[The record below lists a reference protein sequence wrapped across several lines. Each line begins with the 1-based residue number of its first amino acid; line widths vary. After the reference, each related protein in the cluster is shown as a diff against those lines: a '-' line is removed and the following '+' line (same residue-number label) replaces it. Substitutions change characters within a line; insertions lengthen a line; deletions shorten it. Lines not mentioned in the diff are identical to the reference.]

1 MGTPTTTL
9 APETAADALA
19 RQALAAFDQVVDAQ
33 SGFRSRPGQRQMAE
47 RVAHTFS
54 QADLGVQ
61 RNGEAP
67 PDPAAPD
74 ADGPEPQR
82 RFAVIQAGTGV
93 GKSLAYSAPAIALAL
108 ARNTRVL
115 IATATVALQEQ
126 LVNKDLPALAASL
139 PQPFRFALA
148 KGRGRYVCRLKL
160 ERQASPEAAEPDDLF
175 ADEPPQPGPASPN
188 ATQVP
193 GGVVSSRTVANNPY
207 PESAGG
213 TFDANFSA
221 QHGAWQAMAT
231 ALASGSWDGDRDTL
245 PLMPESDVWQPVAAE
260 AASCTGKHCPLFNR
274 CNYFDRR
281 KELVGAQVIVA
292 NHDLLLSSL
301 GSRVLP
307 ELDHCLLVLDEA
319 HHLPGV
325 ALDQF
330 TRSMDLTRLRW
341 IDQLAQRATQ
351 VGAALF
357 LSDALDAP
365 KLAAELKRALNDLTR
380 TVVDTLRPPR
390 AGSAAGAGAPAGAAA
405 SRGAAGVPGSVAGK
419 FQAFSASSPL
429 NTSASSSGYKSKDDR
444 VRLPQGQLPDEL
456 VPVLGAVATAA
467 DAWLLHLSG
476 MAKTLKADIKDKP
489 EDARRFS
496 NLYAQMGTLAPRLE
510 AVADTAHLLL
520 SGLEAGDSPVAKWFT
535 FDAGTAASGVA
546 PATWHIKA
554 HACPTLPGTV
564 LRQHLWPR
572 VRAAVLTSATLTSL
586 GKFEFF
592 MAESGLANDPNAS
605 ALEVASPFDFAT
617 QGRFEVVHTRAD
629 PREAAAFT
637 TEMIAL
643 LLADLRAMQDTAP
656 AGALVL
662 FTSRDQLRQAVAALP
677 DRLRPYVLVQG
688 ELPRAQLLQRHRQQV
703 GQGEVSIIFGM
714 QSFGEGL
721 DLPGALCAHLFIA
734 KLPFAPPDDPVGE
747 ARAEWLQAQGRNP
760 FMELTVPATSVRLA
774 QWAGRAIRTETDQA
788 HIVCYDRRLLTT
800 PYGQR
805 LLQGLP
811 PFAQVRRGV

>member
-1 MGTPTTTL
+1 
-9 APETAADALA
+9 
-19 RQALAAFDQVVDAQ
+19 
-33 SGFRSRPGQRQMAE
+33 
-47 RVAHTFS
+47 
-54 QADLGVQ
+54 
-61 RNGEAP
+61 
-67 PDPAAPD
+67 
-74 ADGPEPQR
+74 
-82 RFAVIQAGTGV
+82 V

-126 LVNKDLPALAASL
+126 LVNKDLPALAAAL

-148 KGRGRYVCRLKL
+148 KGRGRYVCHLKL
-160 ERQASPEAAEPDDLF
+160 ERVASPEASEPEDLF
-175 ADEPPQPGPASPN
+175 ADEELVAVK
-188 ATQVP
+188 AAY
-193 GGVVSSRTVANNPY
+193 GGIANKSM
-207 PESAGG
+207 ESSAGG
-213 TFDANFSA
+213 GFDSKFVANRE
-221 QHGAWQAMAT
+221 AWQAMAQ
-231 ALASGSWDGDRDTL
+231 ALASGTWDGDRDNLATA
-245 PLMPESDVWQPVAAE
+245 PEGDVWQPIAAE

-274 CNYFDRR
+274 CTYFERR

-341 IDQLAQRATQ
+341 VDQLAQRATQ
-351 VGAALF
+351 VGAALY

-365 KLAAELKRALNDLTR
+365 KLAA
-380 TVVDTLRPPR
+380 TLRLALQELARVVMAELRPSPDATTEGR
-390 AGSAAGAGAPAGAAA
+390 TDAPTRRRPANPAYRSA
-405 SRGAAGVPGSVAGK
+405 
-419 FQAFSASSPL
+419 
-429 NTSASSSGYKSKDDR
+429 DDR
-444 VRLPQGQLPDEL
+444 VRLPQGRLPDAL
-456 VPVLGAVATAA
+456 VPVLDAVQAAA
-467 DAWLLHLSG
+467 DAWLVHLAG
-476 MAKTLKADIKDKP
+476 MAKTLKAEIKDKP
-489 EDARRFS
+489 EDARRLS

-510 AVADTAHLLL
+510 AVADTTRLLL
-520 SGLEAGDSPVAKWFT
+520 SGLEAGDTPVAKWFT
-535 FDAGTAASGVA
+535 FDARADNPQAAL
-546 PATWHIKA
+546 HLRA
-554 HACPTLPGTV
+554 HASPTLPGTV
-564 LRQHLWPR
+564 LRQQLWPR

-586 GKFEFF
+586 GRFDFF
-592 MAESGLANDPNAS
+592 MAESGLGGDPNAS
-605 ALEVASPFDFAT
+605 ALEVASPFDFAA
-617 QGRFEVVHTRAD
+617 QGRFEVVHTRTD

-637 TEMIAL
+637 TEMIGL
-643 LLADLRAMQDTAP
+643 LLEDLRTMQDTAP

-688 ELPRAQLLQRHRQQV
+688 DWPRTVLLQRHREAV
-703 GQGEVSIIFGM
+703 GRGEASVIFGM

-734 KLPFAPPDDPVGE
+734 KLPFSPPDDPVGE
-747 ARAEWLQAQGRNP
+747 ARAEWLEAQGRNP

-811 PFAQVRRGV
+811 PFTQVRRQG

>member
-1 MGTPTTTL
+1 LVTGTEATL
-9 APETAADALA
+9 AAETPADALA
-19 RQALAAFDQVVDAQ
+19 REAMAAFDRVVDGQ
-33 SGFRSRPGQRQMAE
+33 MGFRSRPGQRQMAQ

-54 QADLGVQ
+54 QADLGLQ
-61 RNGEAP
+61 REGGTAS
-67 PDPAAPD
+67 A
-74 ADGPEPQR
+74 ADGEGEGPAPQR
-82 RFAVIQAGTGV
+82 RLSVIQAGTGV
-93 GKSLAYSAPAIALAL
+93 GKSLAYSAPAVALAL
-108 ARNTRVL
+108 ARGTRVL
-115 IATATVALQEQ
+115 ISTATVALQEQ
-126 LVNKDLPALAASL
+126 LVHKDLPALAAAL

-148 KGRGRYVCRLKL
+148 KGRGRYVCLLKL
-160 ERQASPEAAEPDDLF
+160 ERQASPESAEPDDLF
-175 ADEPPQPGPASPN
+175 ADDPPL
-188 ATQVP
+188 VP
-193 GGVVSSRTVANNPY
+193 SGNSRFVADNLYPSSDKGY
-207 PESAGG
+207 
-213 TFDANFSA
+213 FDEQLTARR
-221 QHGAWQAMAT
+221 GAWKAMAD
-231 ALASGSWDGDRDTL
+231 ALATGTWDGDRDNL
-245 PLMPESDVWQPVAAE
+245 PTAPEGDVWQPIAAE

-274 CNYFDRR
+274 CTYFERR

-351 VGAALF
+351 VGAALY
-357 LSDALDAP
+357 LSDALDGP
-365 KLAAELKRALNDLTR
+365 KLAAELRRALQELAR
-380 TVVDTLRPPR
+380 AVLDTLRP
-390 AGSAAGAGAPAGAAA
+390 SAGADSVTGGHDAVRGGAGGA
-405 SRGAAGVPGSVAGK
+405 RVEQK
-419 FQAFSASSPL
+419 FQSKSAIGAYRVKG
-429 NTSASSSGYKSKDDR
+429 NSSSFRSMEDR
-444 VRLPQGQLPDEL
+444 VRLPQGQLPDAL
-456 VPVLGAVATAA
+456 VPALDAVVAAA
-467 DAWLLHLSG
+467 DAWLLHLAG

-489 EDARRFS
+489 EDARRLS

-520 SGLEAGDSPVAKWFT
+520 SGLEEGDAPVAKWFT
-535 FDAGTAASGVA
+535 FQAASDALNPVL
-546 PATWHIKA
+546 HIRA

-586 GKFEFF
+586 GRFDFF
-592 MAESGLANDPNAS
+592 MAETGLANEPDAS
-605 ALEVASPFDFAT
+605 ALEVPSPFDFAA
-617 QGRFEVVHTRAD
+617 QGRFEVVHTRTD
-629 PREAAAFT
+629 PREAAGFT
-637 TEMIAL
+637 AEMIAL
-643 LLADLRAMQDTAP
+643 LLADLRTMQDQAP
-656 AGALVL
+656 GGALVL
-662 FTSRDQLRQAVAALP
+662 FTSRDQMRQAVAALP

-688 ELPRAQLLQRHRQQV
+688 ELPRTALLQRHREQV
-703 GQGEVSIIFGM
+703 GQGEPSVIFGM

-747 ARAEWLQAQGRNP
+747 ARAEWLEAQGRNP

-811 PFAQVRRGV
+811 PFKQVRRQG

>member
-1 MGTPTTTL
+1 MDTGTEATL
-9 APETAADALA
+9 AAETPADALA
-19 RQALAAFDQVVDAQ
+19 REAMAAFDRVVDGQ
-33 SGFRSRPGQRQMAE
+33 MGFRSRPGQRQMAE

-54 QADLGVQ
+54 QADLGLQ
-61 RNGEAP
+61 REGSTAS
-67 PDPAAPD
+67 A
-74 ADGPEPQR
+74 ADGDGEVTAPQR
-82 RFAVIQAGTGV
+82 RLSVIQAGTGV
-93 GKSLAYSAPAIALAL
+93 GKSLAYSAPAVALAL
-108 ARNTRVL
+108 ARGTRVL
-115 IATATVALQEQ
+115 ISTATVALQEQ
-126 LVNKDLPALAASL
+126 LVHKDLPALAAVL

-148 KGRGRYVCRLKL
+148 KGRGRYVCLLKL
-160 ERQASPEAAEPDDLF
+160 ERQASPESAEPDDLF
-175 ADEPPQPGPASPN
+175 ADDPPLAPSGN
-188 ATQVP
+188 
-193 GGVVSSRTVANNPY
+193 SSFVADNPTISSEKGY
-207 PESAGG
+207 
-213 TFDANFSA
+213 FDEQLTARR
-221 QHGAWQAMAT
+221 GAWKAMAD
-231 ALASGSWDGDRDTL
+231 ALATGTWDGDRDNL
-245 PLMPESDVWQPVAAE
+245 PTAPEGDVWQPIAAE
-260 AASCTGKHCPLFNR
+260 AASCTGKHCPLFSR
-274 CNYFDRR
+274 CTYFERR

-351 VGAALF
+351 VGAALY
-357 LSDALDAP
+357 LSDALDGP
-365 KLAAELKRALNDLTR
+365 KLAAELRRALQELAR
-380 TVVDTLRPPR
+380 AVLDTLRP
-390 AGSAAGAGAPAGAAA
+390 GAGAD
-405 SRGAAGVPGSVAGK
+405 SVAGGHGALRGGSAGGTGGVRGAREG
-419 FQAFSASSPL
+419 FQSKSAVGAYGSSTRSSPFRSL
-429 NTSASSSGYKSKDDR
+429 EDR
-444 VRLPQGQLPDEL
+444 VRLPQGQLPDAL
-456 VPVLGAVATAA
+456 VPALDAVVAAA
-467 DAWLLHLSG
+467 DAWLVHLAA

-489 EDARRFS
+489 EDARRLS

-520 SGLEAGDSPVAKWFT
+520 SGLEEGDAPVAKWFT
-535 FDAGTAASGVA
+535 FHAASDALNPVL
-546 PATWHIKA
+546 HIRA

-572 VRAAVLTSATLTSL
+572 VRAVVLTSATLTSL
-586 GKFEFF
+586 GRFDFF
-592 MAESGLANDPNAS
+592 MAESGLAQEPDAS
-605 ALEVASPFDFAT
+605 ALEVPSPFDFAA
-617 QGRFEVVHTRAD
+617 QGCFEVVHTRTD

-637 TEMIAL
+637 AEMVAL
-643 LLADLRAMQDTAP
+643 LLADLVTLQDQTP
-656 AGALVL
+656 GGALVL

-688 ELPRAQLLQRHRQQV
+688 ELPRTALLQRHRQQV
-703 GQGEVSIIFGM
+703 GQGEMSVIFGM

-747 ARAEWLQAQGRNP
+747 ARAEWLEAQGRNP

-811 PFAQVRRGV
+811 PFAQTRRQG